1 MLIFQFSTPYCIFT
15 TQQKLNFMQFNFIAV
30 LVAALVPMLIGFI
43 WYNPKLLGNA
53 WSVEA
58 GMTEE
63 KMKSANM
70 GLLFGLSFVF
80 ALMLSMSMNMLV
92 IHQMHVYSLFQH
104 YEKDV
109 ADPNTTIGALVKG
122 IMDNYGNEFRTF
134 KHGALH
140 GFLSSLFVILPVLA
154 TNAMFER
161 KSWKYIWINYGYWA
175 ITFLLMGGIVS
186 AWQ

>member
-1 MLIFQFSTPYCIFT
+1 MHM
-15 TQQKLNFMQFNFIAV
+15 NMIAI
-30 LVAALVPMLIGFI
+30 LVAALVPMAMGFI
-43 WYNPKLLGNA
+43 WYNPKVMGTA
-53 WSVEA
+53 WMNEA

-63 KMKSANM
+63 KMKGANM
-70 GLLFGLSFVF
+70 GIIFGLSFVF

-92 IHQMHVYSLFQH
+92 IHQMHVGSLFQH
-104 YEKDV
+104 HAAEME
-109 ADPNTTIGALVKG
+109 DPNSVVGALYKT

-140 GFLSSLFVILPVLA
+140 GFLSCLFVILPVLA

-161 KSWKYIWINYGYWA
+161 KSWKYIWINFGYWA
-175 ITFLLMGGIVS
+175 ITFLIMGGIIS